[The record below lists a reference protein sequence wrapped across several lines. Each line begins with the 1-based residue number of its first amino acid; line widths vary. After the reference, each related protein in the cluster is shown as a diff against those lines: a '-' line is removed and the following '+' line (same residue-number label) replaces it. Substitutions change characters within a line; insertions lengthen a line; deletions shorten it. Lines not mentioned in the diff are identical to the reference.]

1 MKSLIYLFVVTLML
15 SAVIVAQD
23 ATSFSPV
30 VVDVRSMGM
39 GNTQILSSTGSNA
52 LFSNPAILS
61 TLDKMQIQLGGRGY
75 MGSKENEDW
84 DNSYYNIEAGNS
96 FHPKLTHI
104 SFSMPIKM
112 SNSDLKLALAG
123 GYYNYFDW
131 SGNTF
136 YEQSTSDYKY
146 ENTEATNGGI
156 SMIALGAALNFSKIF
171 NVGLSFNTSIYA
183 DVLMEGEEIYEGD
196 KETYERETIFE
207 GASFFT
213 LSAYVTP
220 TPELSLGAF
229 YRPSFDLKGDKK
241 KYTNNDGDVTSSD
254 MNEKYEIPTFMGLG
268 IGYKFSPSIVVN
280 AEYQNRPFADIE
292 MNGEDAS
299 EFIDN
304 GHSFRVGGEINTG
317 AIPLR
322 FGLFLDDVFQTKEDN
337 DTAPTSLLG
346 VTAGLG
352 FSLSNSFMLDLGFIY
367 SSYSYERESFDPD
380 TGSETLYETTY
391 TYYNFALSMKY
402 LFN

>member
-1 MKSLIYLFVVTLML
+1 MKSLIYLFVVTLMF
-15 SAVIVAQD
+15 SVAIVAQD

-39 GNTQILSSTGSNA
+39 GNTQILSSIGSNA

-61 TLDKMQIQLGGRGY
+61 TLDKMQLQLGGRGY
-75 MGSKENEDW
+75 MGNIESESW
-84 DNSYYNIEAGNS
+84 DNSDYNVEAGHS

-104 SFSMPIKM
+104 SFSMPITM
-112 SNSDLKLALAG
+112 SNSDLKLVLAG

-136 YEQSTSDYKY
+136 YELSSTDYKY
-146 ENTEATNGGI
+146 ENTEETNGGF

-171 NVGLSFNTSIYA
+171 NVGLSFNTSIYN
-183 DVLMEGEEIYEGD
+183 DVIVEGETIYEGT

-220 TPELSLGAF
+220 TPELSFGAF
-229 YRPSFDLKGDKK
+229 YRPSFDIKGDKE
-241 KYTNNDGDVTSSD
+241 KYTNNDGDVNSSD
-254 MNEKYEIPTFMGLG
+254 MNEKYEIPAFMGFG
-268 IGYKFSPSIVVN
+268 VGYKFSPSFVVN

-292 MNGEDAS
+292 KNGEDAS

-304 GHSFRVGGEINTG
+304 GNSFRIGGEINTG
-317 AIPLR
+317 SIPLR
-322 FGLFLDDVFQTKEDN
+322 FGFFLDDLFETKEDN

-346 VTAGLG
+346 ITAGLG
-352 FSLSNSFMLDLGFIY
+352 LTLSHNFLLDLGFVY
-367 SSYSYERESFDPD
+367 SSYNYERESFD
-380 TGSETLYETTY
+380 TNTSKNTIYETTY
-391 TYYNFALSMKY
+391 TYYNFALSIKY
-402 LFN
+402 LFK